1 LKSWRQNEPWPDL
14 SDDYL
19 VHHVHDW
26 LPPFLQQV
34 NSLNEL
40 QKLDWYAVLAS
51 LIPWDLQRRL
61 DELAPS
67 RLEVPSGSMIKIQY
81 VADGGSPVME
91 VRLQEC
97 FGMLETPTVNEGLVK
112 IRMHL
117 LSPGFKPVQV
127 TQDLKSFW
135 STTYHEVKKELKR
148 RYPKHAWPDDP
159 FTAKAVR
166 GVVRRKT

>member
-1 LKSWRQNEPWPDL
+1 
-14 SDDYL
+14 
-19 VHHVHDW
+19 
-26 LPPFLQQV
+26 
-34 NSLNEL
+34 
-40 QKLDWYAVLAS
+40 
-51 LIPWDLQRRL
+51 
-61 DELAPS
+61 
-67 RLEVPSGSMIKIQY
+67 
-81 VADGGSPVME
+81 

-97 FGMLETPTVNEGLVK
+97 FGLLETPRVNEGQVK
-112 IRMHL
+112 ILMQL